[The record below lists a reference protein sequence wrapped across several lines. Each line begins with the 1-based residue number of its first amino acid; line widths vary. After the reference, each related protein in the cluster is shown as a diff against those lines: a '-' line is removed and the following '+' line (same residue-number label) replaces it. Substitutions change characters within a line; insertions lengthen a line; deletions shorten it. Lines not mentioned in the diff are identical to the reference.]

1 MKIEVRSLFLSTVVF
16 LITILLSAC
25 GQISAK
31 DPLNKTA
38 WSLSAIDETP
48 SMKGT
53 KVTVDFS
60 DRQISGSA
68 GCNSY
73 GGSYKIKG
81 EKITISS
88 LVMTMMAC
96 QDTGVMEQE
105 QTFIQY
111 LQDAQTFKVNGEQL
125 QIFSSD
131 DKVLVFI
138 PQK

>member
-1 MKIEVRSLFLSTVVF
+1 
-16 LITILLSAC
+16 
-25 GQISAK
+25 
-31 DPLNKTA
+31 
-38 WSLSAIDETP
+38 
-48 SMKGT
+48 
-53 KVTVDFS
+53 
-60 DRQISGSA
+60 
-68 GCNSY
+68 
-73 GGSYKIKG
+73 
-81 EKITISS
+81 
-88 LVMTMMAC
+88 MTMMAC

>member
-60 DRQISGSA
+60 DGQISGSA